1 METKGLIF
9 IPDISGFSRFVNEME
24 IEHSRLIIQE
34 LLEILI
40 DANQSGLEV
49 SEIEGDAILFYKF
62 GDKPSLIEIHSQVE
76 KMFSAFHKNLMAY
89 ESRKYCQCHACLSAI
104 NLTLKVITHYGEFTG
119 YKVKDFNKLIGK
131 GIIVAHQLLKN
142 DIPNHEY
149 WLVTDE
155 LYRNDAINTLP
166 ATIKWHDSIKNTDE
180 GTISFHYT
188 QLGYLKS
195 KLSSE
200 PPSKP
205 DLADKTKVISFTKE
219 YDVDLITLF
228 HATGDFNYRHRW
240 MNGVTKVVVENHF
253 LPRVGM
259 RCRVISDGGE
269 TITYSSHYI
278 YQKDKVQ
285 FSETDESS
293 GMLTSYT
300 LEKKGDRKT
309 KLTMDYYISK
319 NKLSVLLFNLGKKR
333 KLKASV
339 EKSLQNLAELAG
351 QIKVL
356 RSTGAVA

>member
-1 METKGLIF
+1 
-9 IPDISGFSRFVNEME
+9 
-24 IEHSRLIIQE
+24 
-34 LLEILI
+34 
-40 DANQSGLEV
+40 
-49 SEIEGDAILFYKF
+49 
-62 GDKPSLIEIHSQVE
+62 
-76 KMFSAFHKNLMAY
+76 MAY

-155 LYRNDAINTLP
+155 LYQHGFANTLP

-180 GTISFHYT
+180 GTIQFHYT
-188 QLGYLKS
+188 PLSYLKN

-205 DLADKTKVISFTKE
+205 DLTNKTKLISFTRD
-219 YDVDLITLF
+219 YDVDFITLF

-240 MNGVTKVVVENHF
+240 MDGVKKVIVENHF

-259 RCRVISDGGE
+259 RCRIISDKGE
-269 TITYSSHYI
+269 SITYSSHYI
-278 YQKDKVQ
+278 YQKDKVE
-285 FSETDESS
+285 FSETNEDS

-300 LEKKGDRKT
+300 LQKTGDKKS
-309 KLTMDYYISK
+309 KLTIDYYINK
-319 NKLSVLLFNLGKKR
+319 NKFSTLLFSLGKKR

-351 QIKVL
+351 QLKVL
-356 RSTGAVA
+356 RSSEAVA